1 MRKLKMLVLAATLSL
16 SAFAGVV
23 NGNVT
28 KIRTYDKGNQIR
40 FESKI
45 PNLSFQVR
53 KVDILKSMT
62 RIGKVTSV
70 GDLERNGLISS
81 EDRAVVIQLDR
92 VKDGLH
98 IKSRNHSM
106 FVTEKELDKV
116 R

>member
-1 MRKLKMLVLAATLSL
+1 MLVLAATLSL

-23 NGNVT
+23 NGTVT

-53 KVDILKSMT
+53 KVDILKAMT

>member
-1 MRKLKMLVLAATLSL
+1 MLVLAATLSL

-23 NGNVT
+23 NGTVT

-53 KVDILKSMT
+53 KVDILKAMT

-106 FVTEKELDKV
+106 FVTERELEKV

>member
-1 MRKLKMLVLAATLSL
+1 MLVLAATLSL

-23 NGNVT
+23 NGTVT

-53 KVDILKSMT
+53 KVDILKAMT

-81 EDRAVVIQLDR
+81 EDRAVVIQLNR

-106 FVTEKELDKV
+106 FVTERELNKV

>member
-1 MRKLKMLVLAATLSL
+1 MRKIKMLVLAATLSL

-23 NGNVT
+23 NGTVT

-53 KVDILKSMT
+53 KVDILKAMT

-70 GDLERNGLISS
+70 GDLERNGLIAS

>member
-23 NGNVT
+23 NGTVT

-53 KVDILKSMT
+53 KVDILKAMT

-106 FVTEKELDKV
+106 FVTERELNKV

>member
-23 NGNVT
+23 NGTVT

-53 KVDILKSMT
+53 KVDILKAMT

>member
-1 MRKLKMLVLAATLSL
+1 MLVLAATLSL

-23 NGNVT
+23 NGTVT

-53 KVDILKSMT
+53 KVDIIKAMT

-106 FVTEKELDKV
+106 FVTERELDKV

>member
-1 MRKLKMLVLAATLSL
+1 MLVLAATLSL

-23 NGNVT
+23 NGTVT

-53 KVDILKSMT
+53 KVDILKAMT

-106 FVTEKELDKV
+106 FVTERELDKV

>member
-23 NGNVT
+23 NGTVT

-53 KVDILKSMT
+53 KVDILKAMT

-106 FVTEKELDKV
+106 FVTERELDKV